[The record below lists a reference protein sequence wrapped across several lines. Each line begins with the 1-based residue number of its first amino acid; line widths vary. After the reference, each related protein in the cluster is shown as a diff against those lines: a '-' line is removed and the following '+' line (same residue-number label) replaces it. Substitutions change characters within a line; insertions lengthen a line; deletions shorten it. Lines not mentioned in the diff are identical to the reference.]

1 MRFRGITEEG
11 ETIEFQNY
19 CKDSDNIIEYGSELG
34 VHKGIWKYVKKY
46 TLVCLEVE
54 SLERQL
60 KEAMEIANEVIDNG
74 YFERSLGL
82 NYIRRYEELKY
93 DQQKGKGDE

>member
-1 MRFRGITEEG
+1 MSY
-11 ETIEFQNY
+11 N
-19 CKDSDNIIEYGSELG
+19 ELMK
-34 VHKGIWKYVKKY
+34 VDKEDLVNSYLHLQDEKKY
-46 TLVCLEVE
+46 
-54 SLERQL
+54 LERQL
-60 KEAMEIANEVIDNG
+60 AEAMEIANEVIDNG